1 MARAGIYKSEVLR
14 ARDKL
19 LAAGRNPSIDAV
31 REVLGSG
38 SKTTIHR
45 YLKEIEEEEGGTT
58 GSRVAVS
65 EAIQDLV
72 GRLAARVNAEA
83 EERVTAAQA
92 RHDEQLAQQQQ
103 AAAALKTEAQAT
115 RQQLEQTQRA
125 LADEK
130 TAHGKTND
138 ALSSKTLECTQLAQQ
153 VVDLQ
158 ERLAAE
164 ERHRQSLEEKHQHAR
179 QALEHFRQSK
189 KEQRD
194 QDQRKH
200 EQQVQY
206 LQAELRTVNETLAIK
221 QQEAVH
227 TLQDNARLL
236 GDLSRAQGDL
246 HQAQEELRGLRPLKD
261 ELGIAQRRAEELGR
275 SMVAQEAAVKQL
287 STSDKELLAK
297 VDELLTAKQKLEVA
311 LATAMSS
318 VTAQEQVVASMLERL
333 TATPPE
339 PGLAVRSLDEGAG
352 RVAKRESKKINGDRD
367 LSLFLRF
374 FYMNLCRP
382 SRKALQITGS
392 NFLQKFKFL

>member
-31 REVLGSG
+31 REELGSG

-45 YLKEIEEEEGGTT
+45 YLKEIEEEEGPAT

-72 GRLAARVNAEA
+72 GRLAARVNEEA
-83 EERVTAAQA
+83 EERVTTAQA
-92 RHDEQLAQQQQ
+92 RHADQLSQQQQ
-103 AAAALKTEAQAT
+103 AAAALKTEAQST
-115 RQQLEQTQRA
+115 RQQLEHTQRS

-130 TAHGKTND
+130 IAHDTTNE
-138 ALSSKTLECTQLAQQ
+138 ALRGKTLECTQLAQQ
-153 VVDLQ
+153 VLDLQ
-158 ERLAAE
+158 DRLAAE

-179 QALEHFRQSK
+179 QALEHFRQST

-206 LQAELRTVNETLAIK
+206 LQAELRAVNETLATK

-246 HQAQEELRGLRPLKD
+246 HQSQEEVRGLRPLKE
-261 ELGIAQRRAEELGR
+261 ELGFAQRRVEELGR
-275 SMVAQEAAVKQL
+275 RLVEQDAAVLQF
-287 STSDKELLAK
+287 STTNEKSQAK
-297 VDELLTAKQKLEVA
+297 VDGLLTANQQLELA
-311 LATAMSS
+311 LATARSS
-318 VTAQEQVVASMLERL
+318 VTAQEQVVASMLERFSA
-333 TATPPE
+333 TA
-339 PGLAVRSLDEGAG
+339 PGPDSAVKNPDLGGSRS
-352 RVAKRESKKINGDRD
+352 AKRESKK
-367 LSLFLRF
+367 
-374 FYMNLCRP
+374 P
-382 SRKALQITGS
+382 TGTRT
-392 NFLQKFKFL
+392 

>member
-19 LAAGRNPSIDAV
+19 LAEGRNPSIDAV
-31 REVLGSG
+31 REELGSG

-45 YLKEIEEEEGGTT
+45 YLKEIEEEEGGAAGT
-58 GSRVAVS
+58 RVAVS

-72 GRLAARVNAEA
+72 GRLAARVNEEA

-92 RHDEQLAQQQQ
+92 RHAEQLGHQQQ
-103 AAAALKTEAQAT
+103 AAAALKTEAQST

-125 LADEK
+125 LAEEK
-130 TAHGKTND
+130 TAHGKTSE
-138 ALSSKTLECTQLAQQ
+138 ALSSKTLECTQLTQQ
-153 VVDLQ
+153 VADLQ

-179 QALEHFRQSK
+179 QALEHFRQST

-206 LQAELRTVNETLAIK
+206 LQAELRGANETLVTK

-246 HQAQEELRGLRPLKD
+246 HQVQEEVRGLRPLKD
-261 ELGIAQRRAEELGR
+261 ELGFAQRRAEELGWR
-275 SMVAQEAAVKQL
+275 LVEQDAAVQQL
-287 STSDKELLAK
+287 STSNKELLAK
-297 VDELLTAKQKLEVA
+297 VDEMVAAKQQLELA
-311 LATAMSS
+311 LATARSS
-318 VTAQEQVVASMLERL
+318 VTAQEQVVANMLERFSVPTPGSDL
-333 TATPPE
+333 VVENPPEGARQSVKRDSKKSTAT
-339 PGLAVRSLDEGAG
+339 G
-352 RVAKRESKKINGDRD
+352 
-367 LSLFLRF
+367 
-374 FYMNLCRP
+374 
-382 SRKALQITGS
+382 T
-392 NFLQKFKFL
+392 